1 MNTRKKELHRT
12 HITVRKKIE
21 LYFNG
26 RDHRFS
32 SSSLRKE
39 VAKENNKNILE
50 FNRLSL
56 IDYVVVHR

>member
-1 MNTRKKELHRT
+1 MSTGKKIFTGR
-12 HITVRKKIE
+12 ITVRKKIE

-26 RDHRFS
+26 RDHRFQAVVCVKK
-32 SSSLRKE
+32 LL
-39 VAKENNKNILE
+39 KENNKNILE